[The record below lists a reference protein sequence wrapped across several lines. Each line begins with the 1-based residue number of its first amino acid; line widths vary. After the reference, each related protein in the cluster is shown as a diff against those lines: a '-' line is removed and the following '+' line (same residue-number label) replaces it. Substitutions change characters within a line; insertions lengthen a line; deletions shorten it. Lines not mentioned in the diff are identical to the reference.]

1 MASALLLTVTLTI
14 ESRVNKLLSGTYGGT
29 YGGPEGKKIHPNEAV
44 VWGFYNIPVCPQQP
58 LVIQYEHHSAKCRSM
73 ACGSRFILDN

>member
-14 ESRVNKLLSGTYGGT
+14 ESRVN
-29 YGGPEGKKIHPNEAV
+29 NEAV

-58 LVIQYEHHSAKCRSM
+58 LVIQYE
-73 ACGSRFILDN
+73 SRTPFRKVPVDGMWF

>member
-14 ESRVNKLLSGTYGGT
+14 ESRVNKLLSGTYGDT
-29 YGGPEGKKIHPNEAV
+29 YGGPGGKKIHPNEAV

-58 LVIQYEHHSAKCRSM
+58 LVIQYE
-73 ACGSRFILDN
+73 SRTPFRKVPVDGMWF

>member
-14 ESRVNKLLSGTYGGT
+14 ESRVNKLLSGTYGG
-29 YGGPEGKKIHPNEAV
+29 PEGKKIHPDEAV

-58 LVIQYEHHSAKCRSM
+58 LVIQYE
-73 ACGSRFILDN
+73 SRTPFRKVPVDGMWF